1 MSINRIS
8 LYHLETLI
16 WIDRLGTF
24 SAAAE
29 RLNTT
34 QPAVSARMR
43 ELEQRMGTALFRR
56 DGRGMSL
63 TAAGRKLVRD
73 CDPLLRDMQR
83 ALLGSGGFAEASGVV
98 RIGAGEIAAASCL
111 PAFVA
116 ALKADMPDVGLE
128 IEIDLTANLIQ
139 QLLTGR
145 TDIAFAAGPVA
156 HPALKTRPIGEVAL
170 VWLASPAVAAAF
182 EVEGGAEGGGAP
194 AVPVWSLASHS
205 PIHGRM
211 RDAIQSSR
219 IAQKSLNLCN
229 NARMMIDVARAGG
242 GVGIFPESMVR
253 GEVASGALVELVGMP
268 ALAPVEFQ
276 VAMRVADTEPVLA
289 RIFDEAAKLRIAA
302 ATLTPVNDG
311 PAAAA

>member
-1 MSINRIS
+1 MSISRVS
-8 LYHLETLI
+8 LYHLETLL

-43 ELEQRMGTALFRR
+43 ELEQRLGTRLFRR
-56 DGRGMSL
+56 DGRTMSL

-73 CDPLLRDMQR
+73 CDPLLRDMQV

-116 ALKADMPDVGLE
+116 ELKADMPNVGLE

-145 TDIAFAAGPVA
+145 TDIAFAAGPIA
-156 HPALKTRPIGEVAL
+156 HPALKTQPIGEVAL
-170 VWLASPAVAAAF
+170 MWLASPAVAAAF
-182 EVEGGAEGGGAP
+182 AAGEAQL
-194 AVPVWSLASHS
+194 PVWSLASHS

-211 RDAIQSSR
+211 RDAIEASR
-219 IAQKSLNLCN
+219 IAQESLNLCN
-229 NARMMIDVARAGG
+229 NARTMIDIAKAGG
-242 GVGIFPESMVR
+242 GVGIFPEPMAR
-253 GEVASGALVELVGMP
+253 AEVAAGALVELSDMP
-268 ALAPVEFQ
+268 VLAPVAFH
-276 VAMRVADTEPVLA
+276 VAMRVSDSEPVLA
-289 RIFDEAAKLRIAA
+289 RIFDRAAL
-302 ATLTPVNDG
+302 LSLSVP
-311 PAAAA
+311 PQF

>member
-1 MSINRIS
+1 MSIDRIS
-8 LYHLETLI
+8 LYHLETLL

-43 ELEQRMGTALFRR
+43 ELEQRMGAVLFRR

-73 CDPLLRDMQR
+73 CEPLLRDMQR
-83 ALLGSGGFAEASGVV
+83 ALLGSGGLAEASGVV

-116 ALKADMPDVGLE
+116 GLKADMPHVGLE

-156 HPALKTRPIGEVAL
+156 HPALTTRPIGDVAL
-170 VWLASPAVAAAF
+170 VWLASPRVAAAF
-182 EVEGGAEGGGAP
+182 AGGAEPSAP
-194 AVPVWSLASHS
+194 VPVWSLASHS

-211 RDAIQSSR
+211 RDAIDASR

-229 NARMMIDVARAGG
+229 NARMMIDIARADGG
-242 GVGIFPESMVR
+242 IGIFPEPMTR
-253 GEVASGALVELVGMP
+253 AEVAAGTLVELADMP
-268 ALAPVEFQ
+268 SLAPVAFH
-276 VAMRVADTEPVLA
+276 VAMRVADTEPVLV
-289 RIFDEAAKLRIAA
+289 RIFERAA
-302 ATLTPVNDG
+302 ALRLVQADAG
-311 PAAAA
+311 F

>member
-1 MSINRIS
+1 MMSINRVS
-8 LYHLETLI
+8 LYHLETLL

-43 ELEQRMGTALFRR
+43 ELEQRLGTALFHR

-73 CDPLLRDMQR
+73 CDPLLRDMQI
-83 ALLGSGGFAEASGVV
+83 ALLGSGGYGEASGVV

-111 PAFVA
+111 PGFVA
-116 ALKADMPDVGLE
+116 GLKVDMPNVGLE

-145 TDIAFAAGPVA
+145 TDMVFAAGPIA
-156 HPALKTRPIGEVAL
+156 HPALKTAPIGAVDL
-170 VWLASPAVAAAF
+170 VWLASPAVAARF
-182 EVEGGAEGGGAP
+182 GGDGGDRP
-194 AVPVWSLASHS
+194 IPVWSLASPS

-211 RDAIQSSR
+211 RDAIAASR
-219 IAQKSLNLCN
+219 IAKESLNLCN
-229 NARMMIDVARAGG
+229 NARTMIDIARADG
-242 GVGIFPESMVR
+242 GVGIFPEPMAR
-253 GEVASGALVELVGMP
+253 AEVASGALVELADMP
-268 ALAPVEFQ
+268 ALAPVEFH
-276 VAMRVADTEPVLA
+276 VAMRVSDTEPLLS
-289 RIFDEAAKLRIAA
+289 RIFDRAAQLSLT
-302 ATLTPVNDG
+302 ATAGVDIDQ
-311 PAAAA
+311 

>member
-1 MSINRIS
+1 MMSINRVSI
-8 LYHLETLI
+8 YHLETLL

-43 ELEQRMGTALFRR
+43 ELEQRLGTVLFRR
-56 DGRGMSL
+56 DGRTMSL

-73 CDPLLRDMQR
+73 CDPLLRDMQV

-111 PAFVA
+111 PPFVA
-116 ALKADMPDVGLE
+116 ELKADMPNVGLE

-145 TDIAFAAGPVA
+145 TDIAFAAGPIA
-156 HPALKTRPIGEVAL
+156 HPALKTSPIGEVEL
-170 VWLASPAVAAAF
+170 VWLASPAIAATF
-182 EVEGGAEGGGAP
+182 GDGSGGEP
-194 AVPVWSLASHS
+194 VPVWSLASHS

-211 RDAIQSSR
+211 RDAIQASR

-229 NARMMIDVARAGG
+229 NARTMIDIAKVGG
-242 GVGIFPESMVR
+242 GVGIFPEPMVR
-253 GEVASGALVELVGMP
+253 AEIASGALVQMAGMP
-268 ALAPVEFQ
+268 ALAPVEFH
-276 VAMRVADTEPVLA
+276 VAMRVSDTEPVLTQ
-289 RIFDEAAKLRIAA
+289 IFERAALLDLAG
-302 ATLTPVNDG
+302 G
-311 PAAAA
+311 PG

>member
-8 LYHLETLI
+8 IYHLETLL

-43 ELEQRMGTALFRR
+43 ELEQRLGSTLFRR
-56 DGRGMSL
+56 DGRTMSL
-63 TAAGRKLVRD
+63 TPAGRKLVND
-73 CDPLLRDMQR
+73 CTPLLRDMQL
-83 ALLGSGGFAEASGVV
+83 ALLGSGGFNEASGVV

-111 PAFVA
+111 PPFVA
-116 ALKADMPDVGLE
+116 SLKADMPNVALE

-145 TDIAFAAGPVA
+145 TDLAFAAGPIA
-156 HPALKTRPIGEVAL
+156 HPALRTSPIGEVAL
-170 VWLASPAVAAAF
+170 LWLANPAVAALF
-182 EVEGGAEGGGAP
+182 ERGTGEQQ
-194 AVPVWSLASHS
+194 VPVWSLASPS

-211 RDAIQSSR
+211 REAIAASR

-229 NARMMIDVARAGG
+229 NARMMIDIARAGG
-242 GVGIFPESMVR
+242 GVGIFPEPMVR
-253 GEVASGALVELVGMP
+253 AEVAAGTLVELAGLP
-268 ALAPVEFQ
+268 ALAPVEFR
-276 VAMRVADTEPVLA
+276 VAMRVSDTEPVLT
-289 RIFDEAAKLRIAA
+289 RIFDQAASLS
-302 ATLTPVNDG
+302 LTAG
-311 PAAAA
+311 